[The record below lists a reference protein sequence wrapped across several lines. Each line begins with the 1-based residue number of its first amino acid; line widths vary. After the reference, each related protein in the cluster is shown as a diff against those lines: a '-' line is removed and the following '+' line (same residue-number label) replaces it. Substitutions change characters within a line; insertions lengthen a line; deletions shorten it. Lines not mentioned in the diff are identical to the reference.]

1 MWSENS
7 TAVDPF
13 TDLET
18 RNEITRASDAIG
30 VPILVG
36 GMVDSSREKEVL
48 NQGIV
53 WQPGVGGGDRYT
65 KRHPVPYGEYI
76 PYRGS
81 FIPDTYGQ
89 LALIPRDM
97 ARGTSLEPLRI
108 AGARVADA
116 ICFDVSYDD
125 AIHGQVA
132 NGGQLITVQTSN
144 AMFINTAQID
154 QQFEISRL
162 RAIETGRY
170 VVVAAINGVSGI
182 IAPDG
187 EVRRVGRSAHPRRHR
202 RRRHAGRRA
211 DTRRWRWVRGPDA
224 SSSASRL
231 SRLRSFRSRI
241 VVRDGRIRLA
251 ALSTR
256 EGRPVSTSDS
266 SIGLGRIVMVIPTFN
281 EADQPGAHR
290 RPAAQAQP
298 DVDMLVVDD
307 NSPDGT
313 GDIAD
318 RLAAADRQVQVLHR
332 TAKGGLGA
340 AYLHGFAVALE
351 QGYDVIGEMDADG
364 SHQPEQLA
372 PAARRRSRDAD
383 LVIGSRYVPGGSIIN
398 WPRRR
403 ELLSRGGNLYVR
415 LLLGMG
421 VKDATAGFRVFRRQT
436 LEKIDLAS
444 VTSTGYVFQTDM
456 AYRTIIAGLKVVE
469 VPIEFIER
477 VRGDSKMSG
486 QVASESLKKIT
497 AWGLRERREQ
507 LRRALRRRD
516 SRKALRG
523 SAHEPDAG
531 SPHGCSWWPSWWCRW
546 SRSSCSS
553 RSGR

>member
-1 MWSENS
+1 MRVLLRCFAAFLGGIVLSAGFAPVGFAPALPVGIAVLVLSVRGRRFRSAWLLGWIFGLAFFGGLLWWLRVVGSDAWAALTVVQSIYFIPLGLALAAVTRLRFWPVWCAGAWVSVETWRGAWPFGGLTWGRLSFGTADTAWAAGLPWFGMTGVSLLIALTGTTLAWLVTTRLRRPVAAALAAAGLAAVTCMPLLATYDIERGRSLTVAAVQADVPGDGTDVLAHHRDITRTFSEATVDLAATGERVDLVVWSENS

-53 WQPGVGGGDRYT
+53 WQPGIGGGDRYT

-108 AGARVADA
+108 AGARIADA

-144 AMFINTAQID
+144 AMFIKTAQID

-187 EVRRVGRSAHPRRHR
+187 EVVESAEPRTRAVIVGDVTLADELTPAVAMGPWPGRLIVGITFVSIAFIPVTYRRQGRQDSP
-202 RRRHAGRRA
+202 GR
-211 DTRRWRWVRGPDA
+211 
-224 SSSASRL
+224 
-231 SRLRSFRSRI
+231 
-241 VVRDGRIRLA
+241 
-251 ALSTR
+251 
-256 EGRPVSTSDS
+256 
-266 SIGLGRIVMVIPTFN
+266 TFN
-281 EADQPGAHR
+281 
-290 RPAAQAQP
+290 
-298 DVDMLVVDD
+298 
-307 NSPDGT
+307 T
-313 GDIAD
+313 
-318 RLAAADRQVQVLHR
+318 
-332 TAKGGLGA
+332 
-340 AYLHGFAVALE
+340 
-351 QGYDVIGEMDADG
+351 
-364 SHQPEQLA
+364 
-372 PAARRRSRDAD
+372 
-383 LVIGSRYVPGGSIIN
+383 
-398 WPRRR
+398 
-403 ELLSRGGNLYVR
+403 
-415 LLLGMG
+415 
-421 VKDATAGFRVFRRQT
+421 
-436 LEKIDLAS
+436 
-444 VTSTGYVFQTDM
+444 
-456 AYRTIIAGLKVVE
+456 
-469 VPIEFIER
+469 
-477 VRGDSKMSG
+477 
-486 QVASESLKKIT
+486 
-497 AWGLRERREQ
+497 
-507 LRRALRRRD
+507 
-516 SRKALRG
+516 
-523 SAHEPDAG
+523 
-531 SPHGCSWWPSWWCRW
+531 
-546 SRSSCSS
+546 
-553 RSGR
+553 